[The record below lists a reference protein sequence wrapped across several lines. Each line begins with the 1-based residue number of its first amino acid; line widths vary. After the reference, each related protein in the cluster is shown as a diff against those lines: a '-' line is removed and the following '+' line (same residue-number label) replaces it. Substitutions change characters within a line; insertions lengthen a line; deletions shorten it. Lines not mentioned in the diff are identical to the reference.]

1 MSIFALD
8 GPLNLRG
15 IYREKGGK
23 ETGEKQGIVLAP
35 DPIYIVFV
43 DPVVVGIPS

>member
-15 IYREKGGK
+15 ISGKRRK